1 MFRLNR
7 KWMPYLLITPAFILV
22 LLIVVFPFI
31 FTVRNSFLYWNLQ
44 TSPIPIASVGFDNY
58 RFVLQD
64 PTFLAAVVNTLV
76 ITFAGTAIQFVL
88 GLAIALLLYEEL
100 KGTGPVR
107 AIVIMPMTVAPM
119 VAGLIF
125 RYLMYN
131 EGLIPYLLTRVGL
144 SAPSQGILGSA
155 STVLA
160 GIVLTDV
167 WQWTPFFAIILL
179 AGLQSI
185 SYEMIEQGMIDGA
198 SYFTRLFR
206 LLLPNLNFVAVMII
220 LIRFMMLF
228 NLFDVIYA
236 QTRGGPGIASRTLSY
251 NLYQAGLVEFNIGY
265 SSAMAVLMILM
276 VLVLINLF
284 IVGFLRGK
292 EI

>member
-1 MFRLNR
+1 
-7 KWMPYLLITPAFILV
+7 
-22 LLIVVFPFI
+22 
-31 FTVRNSFLYWNLQ
+31 
-44 TSPIPIASVGFDNY
+44 
-58 RFVLQD
+58 
-64 PTFLAAVVNTLV
+64 
-76 ITFAGTAIQFVL
+76 
-88 GLAIALLLYEEL
+88 
-100 KGTGPVR
+100 
-107 AIVIMPMTVAPM
+107 MPMTVAPM

-131 EGLIPYLLTRVGL
+131 RGLIPFLLKSVGL
-144 SAPSQGILGSA
+144 PVPAEGILGS
-155 STVLA
+155 STTVLM

-206 LLLPNLNFVAVMII
+206 LLLPNLNFVAVIII
-220 LIRFMMLF
+220 LIRFMKLF

-251 NLYQAGLVEFNIGY
+251 NLYYSGLVEFNVGY

-284 IVGFLRGK
+284 ILGFLRGR

>member
-1 MFRLNR
+1 
-7 KWMPYLLITPAFILV
+7 
-22 LLIVVFPFI
+22 VFPFF
-31 FTVRNSFLYWNLQ
+31 FTIRNSFLHWNLQ
-44 TSPIPIASVGFDNY
+44 TSPVPLGSVGFANY
-58 RFVLQD
+58 KLVLED
-64 PTFLAAVVNTLV
+64 PTFIAAIVNTLV
-76 ITFAGTAIQFVL
+76 ITISGTAIEFVL
-88 GLAIALLLYEEL
+88 GLAVALLLYEEL
-100 KGTGPVR
+100 KGTGPIR
-107 AIVIMPMTVAPM
+107 AVIIMPMTVAPM

-131 EGLIPYLLTRVGL
+131 RGLIPFLLKSVGL
-144 SAPSQGILGSA
+144 PVPAEGILGS
-155 STVLA
+155 STTVLM

-206 LLLPNLNFVAVMII
+206 LLLPNLNFVAVIII
-220 LIRFMMLF
+220 LIRFMKLF

-251 NLYQAGLVEFNIGY
+251 NLYYSGLVEFNVGY

-284 IVGFLRGK
+284 ILGFLRGR